1 MTISDHV
8 CVCDI
13 SNNDSVPYKQ
23 RFACTYA
30 ACVSVCVC
38 VCLHLIAHLR
48 PRCTQCTFFPVSR
61 WRSTSHLHG
70 ERKTHERPQW
80 CDHGASK
87 SSSSSKL
94 IWLKKLDHDS
104 HDINP
109 PSEASHQTSEASHRP
124 PADRR
129 ARGKR
134 HAFTSEPS
142 SARTSHLFNSFL
154 IAPSARNTQR
164 RQKMFLVLSS
174 VSWEYYWILVCKTIL

>member
-1 MTISDHV
+1 MSAA
-8 CVCDI
+8 DI
-13 SNNDSVPYKQ
+13 EGLPSYPTEEGCGRGITLLTSPMS
-23 RFACTYA
+23 CTLPL
-30 ACVSVCVC
+30 CGFSSVC
-38 VCLHLIAHLR
+38 VCLHLIAHLW

-134 HAFTSEPS
+134 HTFTSEPS

-174 VSWEYYWILVCKTIL
+174 VSWEYY